1 MSNLNDQ
8 VKNFKKNL
16 SANTMLGVKRVA
28 RPNAMSSTSSDASTP
43 KFGSINNN
51 TRAAFETTGS
61 DSPRKKSKKSS
72 VYSQPANTGTGHHAM
87 SQLYTVIQFLK
98 ESDSPQSVVSIVSR
112 SRVDIRKNQALW
124 DKLVNNDKIE
134 YDPTTDTF
142 SYKPT
147 YQIRSKEDLLE
158 LLIQKK
164 EDGGM
169 DYKDLKDSYSKLGE
183 AVEDLAN
190 EGQILV
196 IRNKDLNP
204 RVLFYNEMQYNTP
217 VDDEFRKMWGSIK
230 IPDETDLPK
239 ALENAGLKTM
249 EVFEKKIVSEP
260 KLKRSK
266 TRNRKFKIT
275 NTHLANIDL
284 SKDYVPNK

>member
-1 MSNLNDQ
+1 
-8 VKNFKKNL
+8 
-16 SANTMLGVKRVA
+16 
-28 RPNAMSSTSSDASTP
+28 
-43 KFGSINNN
+43 
-51 TRAAFETTGS
+51 
-61 DSPRKKSKKSS
+61 
-72 VYSQPANTGTGHHAM
+72 M

-98 ESDSPQSVVSIVSR
+98 DCESPQSVVSIASR
-112 SRVDIRKNQALW
+112 SKVDIQKSQTLW

-134 YDPTTDTF
+134 YDPINRTF
-142 SYKPT
+142 AYKPA
-147 YQIRSKEDLLE
+147 YQIKSKEDLLD
-158 LLIQKK
+158 LLIKK
-164 EDGGM
+164 RDEGGM
-169 DYKDLKDSYSKLGE
+169 DYKDLKDSYAKLGD
-183 AVEDLAN
+183 AVEELAN

-196 IRNKDLNP
+196 IRNKDGNP
-204 RVLFYNEMQYNTP
+204 RVLFYNDMQYNTP
-217 VDDEFRKMWGSIK
+217 VEEEFRSMWAKIR

-249 EVFEKKIVSEP
+249 EVFEKKVVSEP